1 MSSATRDT
9 NRNCEERHRRTPIL
23 IILTIAA
30 ATSAGCSASGDQ
42 PATSQPAPIT
52 SSSAA
57 PVSNPPAPAV
67 SSAGTASLAEWADHV
82 CDVHLYVT
90 QKYIHPAVAAG
101 QSVTVDFTPVIDNV
115 TKARDG
121 ADHLP
126 LAGVPVAD
134 NLTNTLR
141 ASVDAIV
148 PQVLGKL
155 HGTVSNDHDPISD
168 AEALLAAVHPD
179 RDELVQLV
187 RSDPAIG
194 SAFAAVPCRVLL
206 QN

>member
-1 MSSATRDT
+1 M
-9 NRNCEERHRRTPIL
+9 RTPTLTIL
-23 IILTIAA
+23 TTLTIAV

-42 PATSQPAPIT
+42 PVTSQPVPTT

-67 SSAGTASLAEWADHV
+67 SSSGVAPLAEWADQV
-82 CDVHLYVT
+82 CDVHLYLT
-90 QKYIHPAVAAG
+90 QKYIQLAVAAG
-101 QSVTVDFTPVIDNV
+101 QSITVDFTPVIDNL

-126 LAGVPVAD
+126 RTGVPAAD
-134 NLTNTLR
+134 TLTNTLR

-148 PQVLGKL
+148 PQALGKL
-155 HGTVSNDHDPISD
+155 HGTLSNDHDPVSD
-168 AEALLAAVHPD
+168 AEALLAVVHPD
-179 RDELVQLV
+179 RDELVDLV
-187 RSDPAIG
+187 RSNPTIG